1 MNRYIAVAGNIG
13 AGKTSLVEFICKR
26 FQVKPFFEPNDTNP
40 YLADFYR
47 DMRTYAFHSQIY
59 FLAHKF
65 RLHRELERNPGTV
78 IQDRTIYEDAEIF
91 AKNLFRSKCMSK
103 RDYCT
108 YRELYETIRQDLK
121 PPEVMI
127 FLRCSV
133 RTMRKR
139 IRQRGRDMEQQISV
153 SYLRRLDS
161 LYNEWLVSYDLSPVI
176 QIDSDRMDYM
186 TDLVHRL
193 DLMKTI
199 EKYVSASTPAAKP
212 ELPAPARPRGPAFH
226 CSP

>member
-26 FQVKPFFEPNDTNP
+26 YQVKPFFEPNDTNP
-40 YLADFYR
+40 YLADFYQ
-47 DMRTYAFHSQIY
+47 DMHTYAFQSQIY

-91 AKNLFRSKCMSK
+91 AKNLFRSRCLSP
-103 RDYCT
+103 RDYAT
-108 YRELYETIRQDLK
+108 YRELYETIRRDLQ
-121 PPEVMI
+121 PPQVMI

-139 IRQRGRDMEQQISV
+139 IRARGRDMEQQISV
-153 SYLRRLDS
+153 SYLRRLDQ
-161 LYNEWLVSYDLSPVI
+161 LYKEWIGSYDLSPVI

-186 TDLVHRL
+186 TDLVHRI
-193 DLMKTI
+193 DLLKTI
-199 EKYVSASTPAAKP
+199 ECYVSPPTWP
-212 ELPAPARPRGPAFH
+212 LHGP
-226 CSP
+226 